1 MNEGIYVCMYACALI
16 YICVCVHVCVC
27 VYECTYVCMY
37 VCMNII
43 VILGIFYLQV
53 ASSAKTWGSKPTSP
67 EEQLEGIA
75 VKSQMSQ
82 IK

>member
-16 YICVCVHVCVC
+16 YIYVCVC
-27 VYECTYVCMY
+27 VCVCVCMNVRTY

-43 VILGIFYLQV
+43 IIIILGIFYLQV
-53 ASSAKTWGSKPTSP
+53 ASSPKTWGSKPTCP